1 MSSPEPSL
9 GQLPEPLLFGDE
21 SSVAELLLESLPQAT
36 SKAAMENG
44 IINFLS
50 IFGPFILSIGN
61 QVINPSR
68 NERRAHE

>member
-1 MSSPEPSL
+1 
-9 GQLPEPLLFGDE
+9 
-21 SSVAELLLESLPQAT
+21 
-36 SKAAMENG
+36 MENG